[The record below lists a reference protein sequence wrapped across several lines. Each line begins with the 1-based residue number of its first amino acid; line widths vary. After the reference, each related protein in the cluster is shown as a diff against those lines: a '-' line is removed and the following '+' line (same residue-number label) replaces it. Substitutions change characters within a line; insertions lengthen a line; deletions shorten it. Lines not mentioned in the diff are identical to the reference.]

1 MKNTIRR
8 ATEGAKLGGII
19 GSAIGTLQLLATGA
33 TGGIGPAFVMAATR
47 VMIDQTARGAAIG
60 TLVGGTAGGISGAVE
75 DLNDNKQ
82 KGGNYHGHF

>member
-19 GSAIGTLQLLATGA
+19 GGAIGTLQLIAAGA
-33 TGGIGPAFVMAATR
+33 TGGIGPVFVVAATR
-47 VMIDQTARGAAIG
+47 VIDQTARGAAIG

-75 DLNDNKQ
+75 DMNENTQ
-82 KGGNYHGHF
+82 KGGKYHGHF